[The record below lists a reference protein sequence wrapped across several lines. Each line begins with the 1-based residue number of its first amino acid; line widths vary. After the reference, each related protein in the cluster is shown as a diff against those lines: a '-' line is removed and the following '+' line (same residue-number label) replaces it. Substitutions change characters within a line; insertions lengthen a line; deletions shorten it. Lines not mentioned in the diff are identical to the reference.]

1 MRYTVPVHID
11 HDKYKEA
18 PMDKK
23 DERLLLLKAVTDDSR
38 LRILELLRQGE
49 QCACVLL
56 EGLHFS
62 QPTLSHHMKTL
73 CEARLVQ
80 SRKEGKW
87 VYYSLNREKGQALA
101 RMIQELFQVTYTG
114 DDHHACCR

>member
-1 MRYTVPVHID
+1 
-11 HDKYKEA
+11 
-18 PMDKK
+18 MDKK

-56 EGLHFS
+56 
-62 QPTLSHHMKTL
+62 SHHMKTL
-73 CEARLVQ
+73 CEAGLVQ

>member
-73 CEARLVQ
+73 CEAGLVQ

-87 VYYSLNREKGQALA
+87 VYYSLNREKGRPLP
-101 RMIQELFQVTYTG
+101 G
-114 DDHHACCR
+114 